1 MPRLSPC
8 KQERRTTGTNRYRL
22 DQNRLKKA
30 SSPARAHTT
39 PCFGQTDLESDCMHV
54 PRVNT
59 RGYVLDV
66 EVAAPKQPSYYLRA
80 TLLDSSVVLK
90 RLCETNAYR
99 ELQISVS

>member
-1 MPRLSPC
+1 
-8 KQERRTTGTNRYRL
+8 
-22 DQNRLKKA
+22 
-30 SSPARAHTT
+30 
-39 PCFGQTDLESDCMHV
+39 MHV

-90 RLCETNAYR
+90 RLCEVNAYR